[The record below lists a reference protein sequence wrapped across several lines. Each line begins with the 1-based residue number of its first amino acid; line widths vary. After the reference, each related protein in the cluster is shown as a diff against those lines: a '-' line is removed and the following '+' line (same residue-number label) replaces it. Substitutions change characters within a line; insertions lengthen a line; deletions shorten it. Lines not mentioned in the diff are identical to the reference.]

1 MTLLIAHNFSVC
13 RDQIGTDN
21 CLNYIK
27 FDDGCNPDSRHYPYV
42 IANCRMSCGE
52 CELSAGLM
60 ENWMQLCGFKSRQCI
75 FVHFWS
81 IKSYQNGFNYDVII
95 IHLRAKIVRCGGGS
109 KPEILQD
116 IIYRYQLTVLIFP
129 QKS

>member
-1 MTLLIAHNFSVC
+1 MKHSKFNDESLFKNTLMTLLIAHNFSVC

-52 CELSAGLM
+52 CELSTGLM
-60 ENWMQLCGFKSRQCI
+60 EN
-75 FVHFWS
+75 
-81 IKSYQNGFNYDVII
+81 
-95 IHLRAKIVRCGGGS
+95 
-109 KPEILQD
+109 
-116 IIYRYQLTVLIFP
+116 
-129 QKS
+129 

>member
-1 MTLLIAHNFSVC
+1 MVSKFNDESLFKNTLMTLLIAHNFSAC

-52 CELSAGLM
+52 CELSAGGEL
-60 ENWMQLCGFKSRQCI
+60 N
-75 FVHFWS
+75 
-81 IKSYQNGFNYDVII
+81 
-95 IHLRAKIVRCGGGS
+95 AAVR
-109 KPEILQD
+109 
-116 IIYRYQLTVLIFP
+116 V
-129 QKS
+129 